1 VTDTPAP
8 ETVYPE
14 LDHERYT
21 ERAIELA
28 REAAARGDNPYG
40 SLLVD
45 PEASE
50 GPTVLREARNA
61 VVTEDDLREHP
72 ELHLA
77 EWAGRELD
85 PAVRERT
92 IMYTS
97 TEPCPMCAGG
107 IRIAR
112 LAAVVH
118 SVSAEQAAE
127 LAGHDNAHPS
137 RLVYDDTGTD
147 VQSLGPVL
155 PEAGAAVHRDH
166 R

>member
-1 VTDTPAP
+1 VPDTPHP
-8 ETVYPE
+8 ETVYPD
-14 LDHERYT
+14 LDHEQYT

-28 REAAARGDNPYG
+28 REAAARGDDPYG

-45 PEASE
+45 PDAPD
-50 GPTVLREARNA
+50 GPTVVREARNA
-61 VVTEDDLREHP
+61 VITESDLREHP

-85 PAVRERT
+85 PAVRGRT

-107 IRIAR
+107 IRIAG

-118 SVSAEQAAE
+118 SVSAERAAE
-127 LAGHDNAHPS
+127 LAGHDDAHPS
-137 RLVYDDTGTD
+137 RLVYADTGAD

>member
-1 VTDTPAP
+1 MTQTPDPTA
-8 ETVYPE
+8 VYPA
-14 LDHERYT
+14 LDHEQYT
-21 ERAIELA
+21 ERALELA
-28 REAAARGDNPYG
+28 REAAARGDDPYG

-45 PEASE
+45 PDTPD
-50 GPTVLREARNA
+50 GPTVVAEARNA
-61 VVTEDDLREHP
+61 VVTADDLREHP

-85 PAVRERT
+85 PAVRGRT

-107 IRIAR
+107 IRIAG

-118 SVSAEQAAE
+118 SVSAERAAE
-127 LAGHDNAHPS
+127 LAGHDDALPS
-137 RLVYDDTGTD
+137 RAVYDRTGAD

-155 PEAGAAVHRDH
+155 PDAGAEIHREN